1 MKFFVTSDIHS
12 FFDIFHKALIDAG
25 FDENNE
31 EHYLIV
37 CGDYFDRGMQSREV
51 MDYLMKLP
59 RKILIKGN
67 HEDLAED
74 LIKRRYPYNHD
85 IQNGTVSTVL
95 QFNGV
100 LETDIESFPPMVD
113 KFAEET
119 KEFLSSLVN
128 YFETENYVFVHGWI
142 PTVALT
148 LYEKM
153 EKKSTHYKY
162 MYDWR
167 DATDKEWFEARWL
180 NGIKMAKDGI
190 IDREGKTI
198 VCGHWHCSYG
208 HYVDAP
214 QLLSEFGED
223 AVWEPYKAEGIIA
236 IDRCTA
242 HTRECNVLVIEDNFI
257 TEEITVS

>member
-12 FFDIFHKALIDAG
+12 FFDIFHKSLIDAG

-37 CGDYFDRGMQSREV
+37 CGDYFDRGPQSREV

-74 LIKRRYPYNHD
+74 LIKRRYPYDYD

-100 LETDIESFPPMVD
+100 KQTNIEHFPPMVD

-142 PTVALT
+142 PTITLT

-162 MYDWR
+162 MHDWR
-167 DATDKEWFEARWL
+167 DATEDEWFDARWL
-180 NGIKMAKDGI
+180 CPVQMYKEKLTIPD
-190 IDREGKTI
+190 KTI
-198 VCGHWHCSYG
+198 VCGHWHTSAA
-208 HYVDAP
+208 HYYLHGNGTEWGKDAIFAP
-214 QLLSEFGED
+214 FYD
-223 AVWEPYKAEGIIA
+223 KGIIM
-236 IDRCTA
+236 IDAGT
-242 HTRECNVLVIEDNFI
+242 TYSGTCNVIVLED
-257 TEEITVS
+257 EII